1 MDNNTE
7 KKGLSHYNLNES
19 DFLLLADLQREGFT
33 MRNSKKNYPE
43 ALNRWKSVRML
54 IDARFEDTENEDL
67 DKLEKEFWS
76 KPKLQVPSNL
86 SNECSFGDMSPRKIY
101 IKQQYRI
108 HKLRKLDLYIT
119 KIRQLMKDYKIS
131 MTDTQAKEKL
141 D

>member
-1 MDNNTE
+1 MDNNKE

-54 IDARFEDTENEDL
+54 IDARF
-67 DKLEKEFWS
+67 S
-76 KPKLQVPSNL
+76 KPEKTTLNKIEKDFWGKPKINVPDNL
-86 SNECSFGDMSPRKIY
+86 TDVCSFGDMSPRKKY
-101 IKQQYRI
+101 ILRQYRI
-108 HKLRKLDLYIT
+108 HQLHELDKYIT
-119 KIRQLMKDYKIS
+119 KLRELMKDYKIS
-131 MTDTQAKEKL
+131 MTDTQTKDKL